1 MRSAFVD
8 APSYAVVMG
17 TGGSTMRTLNLMSW
31 PAMLLLGAVTWNAAA
46 TQPAAQSPATTV
58 ATPSARPAWLDGW
71 GRSVDSKVLAMSSGG
86 NEVSETIT
94 LNGTVANNTVDHVV
108 TGSNVIGNGAF
119 NGAAG
124 VPMVIQNT
132 GNGVLIQNATILNVQ
147 FQP

>member
-1 MRSAFVD
+1 
-8 APSYAVVMG
+8 
-17 TGGSTMRTLNLMSW
+17 MRTVNPMSW
-31 PAMLLLGAVTWNAAA
+31 ATMLLLGALTWSAAA
-46 TQPAAQSPATTV
+46 TQPGTRVPVTTAAA
-58 ATPSARPAWLDGW
+58 PSAQPAWLDGW
-71 GRSVDSKVLAMSSGG
+71 GRSADSRTLAMSSGG
-86 NEVSETIT
+86 NEVSETII

-108 TGSNVIGNGAF
+108 TGSNAIGNGAF

>member
-1 MRSAFVD
+1 
-8 APSYAVVMG
+8 
-17 TGGSTMRTLNLMSW
+17 MRTVNLMSW
-31 PAMLLLGAVTWNAAA
+31 PAMLLLGSVMWNAAA
-46 TQPAAQSPATTV
+46 TQPATQSPTQPPATTV

-71 GRSVDSKVLAMSSGG
+71 GRSVDSKALAMSSGG

-94 LNGTVANNTVDHVV
+94 LNGTVTNNTVDHVV
-108 TGSNVIGNGAF
+108 TGSNVMGNGAF

>member
-1 MRSAFVD
+1 
-8 APSYAVVMG
+8 
-17 TGGSTMRTLNLMSW
+17 MRTVNLMSW
-31 PAMLLLGAVTWNAAA
+31 PAMLLLGAVMWSAAA
-46 TQPAAQSPATTV
+46 TQAAAQSPATTV
-58 ATPSARPAWLDGW
+58 ATPSAKPASLDGW
-71 GRSVDSKVLAMSSGG
+71 GRGVDSTALAMSSGG

-94 LNGTVANNTVDHVV
+94 LNGTVTNNTVDHVV

>member
-1 MRSAFVD
+1 
-8 APSYAVVMG
+8 
-17 TGGSTMRTLNLMSW
+17 MRTVHLMSW
-31 PAMLLLGAVTWNAAA
+31 SAMLLLGTVMWNAAA
-46 TQPAAQSPATTV
+46 TQPAAPSAATAVT
-58 ATPSARPAWLDGW
+58 APSARPVWLDGW
-71 GRSVDSKVLAMSSGG
+71 GRSVDSKTLARFSGG
-86 NEVSETIT
+86 SEVSETIT
-94 LNGTVANNTVDHVV
+94 LNGTVADNTVDHVV

>member
-1 MRSAFVD
+1 
-8 APSYAVVMG
+8 
-17 TGGSTMRTLNLMSW
+17 MRTVNPMSW
-31 PAMLLLGAVTWNAAA
+31 SAMLLLGAVAWNAAA
-46 TQPAAQSPATTV
+46 TQPAAQSPATTAV
-58 ATPSARPAWLDGW
+58 ATPSAQPAWLDGW
-71 GRSVDSKVLAMSSGG
+71 GRSVDSKTLAMSSGG
-86 NEVSETIT
+86 NEVSETII

>member
-1 MRSAFVD
+1 
-8 APSYAVVMG
+8 
-17 TGGSTMRTLNLMSW
+17 MRTVNPMSW
-31 PAMLLLGAVTWNAAA
+31 PTMLLLGALTWNAAA
-46 TQPAAQSPATTV
+46 TQPVAQSPAIAV
-58 ATPSARPAWLDGW
+58 ATPSAQPARLDGW
-71 GRSVDSKVLAMSSGG
+71 GRSVDSETLAMSSGG

-94 LNGTVANNTVDHVV
+94 LNGTVANNTVDHMV

>member
-1 MRSAFVD
+1 
-8 APSYAVVMG
+8 
-17 TGGSTMRTLNLMSW
+17 MRTVS
-31 PAMLLLGAVTWNAAA
+31 PVSRFTILLLGAMTWNAAA
-46 TQPAAQSPATTV
+46 TQPGAQAPATTV
-58 ATPSARPAWLDGW
+58 ATPSARPARLDGW
-71 GRSVDSKVLAMSSGG
+71 GRSVDSKTLAMSSGG

-94 LNGTVANNTVDHVV
+94 LNGTVTNNTVDHVV

>member
-1 MRSAFVD
+1 
-8 APSYAVVMG
+8 
-17 TGGSTMRTLNLMSW
+17 
-31 PAMLLLGAVTWNAAA
+31 MLLLGAVMGNAAA
-46 TQPAAQSPATTV
+46 QSATQSPATTM

-71 GRSVDSKVLAMSSGG
+71 GRSADSKTLAMSSGG

-94 LNGTVANNTVDHVV
+94 LNGTVANNVVDHVV
-108 TGSNVIGNGAF
+108 TGANVIGNGAF

-124 VPMVIQNT
+124 VPTVIQNT

>member
-1 MRSAFVD
+1 MATASA
-8 APSYAVVMG
+8 
-17 TGGSTMRTLNLMSW
+17 
-31 PAMLLLGAVTWNAAA
+31 
-46 TQPAAQSPATTV
+46 QPG
-58 ATPSARPAWLDGW
+58 WLDGW
-71 GRSVDSKVLAMSSGG
+71 GHSADSRTLAMSSGG
-86 NEVSETIT
+86 NEVSETIV

-108 TGSNVIGNGAF
+108 TGANVIGNGAF

>member
-1 MRSAFVD
+1 
-8 APSYAVVMG
+8 
-17 TGGSTMRTLNLMSW
+17 MRTVNLMSW
-31 PAMLLLGAVTWNAAA
+31 SAMLLLGAVMWNAA
-46 TQPAAQSPATTV
+46 AAQSPATTV
-58 ATPSARPAWLDGW
+58 ATPSAKPAWLDGW
-71 GRSVDSKVLAMSSGG
+71 GRSADSKTLAMSSGG

-94 LNGTVANNTVDHVV
+94 LNGTVANNTIDHVA
-108 TGSNVIGNGAF
+108 TGANVIGNGAF

>member
-1 MRSAFVD
+1 
-8 APSYAVVMG
+8 
-17 TGGSTMRTLNLMSW
+17 MRTINLVSRS
-31 PAMLLLGAVTWNAAA
+31 AMLLLGAVAWNAAA
-46 TQPAAQSPATTV
+46 RQPAAQSPATTM
-58 ATPSARPAWLDGW
+58 AAPSAQPVWLDGW
-71 GRSVDSKVLAMSSGG
+71 GRNVDSKALARSSGG

-94 LNGTVANNTVDHVV
+94 LNGTVANNTVDHVL
-108 TGSNVIGNGAF
+108 TGSNAIGNGAF

>member
-1 MRSAFVD
+1 
-8 APSYAVVMG
+8 
-17 TGGSTMRTLNLMSW
+17 MRTVNLRSW
-31 PAMLLLGAVTWNAAA
+31 SAMLLLGTVMWSAAA
-46 TQPAAQSPATTV
+46 TQPAARSATTAV
-58 ATPSARPAWLDGW
+58 AAPPAGPVWLEGW
-71 GRSVDSKVLAMSSGG
+71 GRSVDSKTLARSSGG

-94 LNGTVANNTVDHVV
+94 LNGTVTNNTVDHVV
-108 TGSNVIGNGAF
+108 TGSNLIGNGAF

>member
-1 MRSAFVD
+1 
-8 APSYAVVMG
+8 
-17 TGGSTMRTLNLMSW
+17 MRTVNLMPWS
-31 PAMLLLGAVTWNAAA
+31 AMLLLGTVMWNAAA

-58 ATPSARPAWLDGW
+58 ATPSVGPARLDGW
-71 GRSVDSKVLAMSSGG
+71 GRSVDSRTLAMSSGG

-94 LNGTVANNTVDHVV
+94 LNGTVTNNTVDHVV

>member
-1 MRSAFVD
+1 
-8 APSYAVVMG
+8 
-17 TGGSTMRTLNLMSW
+17 MRTVNLMSW
-31 PAMLLLGAVTWNAAA
+31 SAMLLLGTVMWNAAA
-46 TQPAAQSPATTV
+46 TQPAAQPV
-58 ATPSARPAWLDGW
+58 ATAVAAPSARLDGW
-71 GRSVDSKVLAMSSGG
+71 GRSVDSKTLARSSGG

-108 TGSNVIGNGAF
+108 TGSNMIGNGAF

>member
-1 MRSAFVD
+1 MRTVSSV
-8 APSYAVVMG
+8 SW
-17 TGGSTMRTLNLMSW
+17 STMLLFG
-31 PAMLLLGAVTWNAAA
+31 AMTWNAVA
-46 TQPAAQSPATTV
+46 TQPGVPARAAVA
-58 ATPSARPAWLDGW
+58 ATPSAKPVWLDGW
-71 GRSVDSKVLAMSSGG
+71 GRSADNRTLAMSSGG
-86 NEVSETIT
+86 SEVSETIT
-94 LNGTVANNTVDHVV
+94 LNGTVADNTVDHVV

>member
-1 MRSAFVD
+1 
-8 APSYAVVMG
+8 
-17 TGGSTMRTLNLMSW
+17 MRTLNLMSW

-46 TQPAAQSPATTV
+46 TQPAAQSTATTV

-86 NEVSETIT
+86 NEVSQTII
-94 LNGTVANNTVDHVV
+94 LNGTVVNNTVDHVV
-108 TGSNVIGNGAF
+108 TGSNMIGNDAF

-132 GNGVLIQNATILNVQ
+132 GNGVLIQNATIINVQ
-147 FQP
+147 LTP

>member
-1 MRSAFVD
+1 MRTVSSV
-8 APSYAVVMG
+8 SW
-17 TGGSTMRTLNLMSW
+17 STMLLFG
-31 PAMLLLGAVTWNAAA
+31 AMTWNAVA
-46 TQPAAQSPATTV
+46 TQPGVQTPAAVA
-58 ATPSARPAWLDGW
+58 ATPSAKPVWLDGW
-71 GRSVDSKVLAMSSGG
+71 GRSADNRTLAMSSGG
-86 NEVSETIT
+86 SEVSETIT
-94 LNGTVANNTVDHVV
+94 LNGTVADNTVDHVV

>member
-1 MRSAFVD
+1 
-8 APSYAVVMG
+8 
-17 TGGSTMRTLNLMSW
+17 MRTVNFMSW
-31 PAMLLLGAVTWNAAA
+31 PAMLLLGVVTCDAAA
-46 TQPAAQSPATTV
+46 AEPPPQPSAATT
-58 ATPSARPAWLDGW
+58 ATPSTKPVGFDGW
-71 GRSVDSKVLAMSSGG
+71 GRSADSKTLAMASGG
-86 NEVSETIT
+86 NEVSQTII

-108 TGSNVIGNGAF
+108 TGSNIIGNDAF